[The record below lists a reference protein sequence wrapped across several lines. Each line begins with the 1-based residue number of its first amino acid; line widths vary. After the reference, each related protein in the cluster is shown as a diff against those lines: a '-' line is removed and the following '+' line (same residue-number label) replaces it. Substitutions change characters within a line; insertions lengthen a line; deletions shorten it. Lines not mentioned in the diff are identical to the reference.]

1 VTTDSERT
9 GRVAL
14 VTAAGDDIGHA
25 VAVALARAGH
35 HVAVHTANGNAEG
48 TAEGSAADAVADEI
62 RGQVQGLGVEVAT
75 VHGNVASFDGCAG
88 IVGEVVDRL
97 GPVDVLVHDAGIRPH
112 HSVVELPVEEWHH
125 VFDVN
130 CSSFFYLAKLLLPA
144 MTDRGFGRLIGL
156 TTALG
161 DRALPEHATTAVARV
176 ALHELVKVVAV
187 ESGAAGVTANVV
199 SHAFV
204 ETSRAELLEPAMLQ
218 RFLAIP
224 RPAALG
230 EIVAACTYLA
240 SDEGGYVTGQA
251 IHVDGGYT
259 I

>member
-1 VTTDSERT
+1 VTAAGGGT

-14 VTAAGDDIGHA
+14 VTAAGDDIGRA

-35 HVAVHTANGNAEG
+35 HVAVHVAEG
-48 TAEGSAADAVADEI
+48 TVEGTAADAVADEI
-62 RGQVQGLGVEVAT
+62 RGQVQGPGVEVAT

-112 HSVVELPVEEWHH
+112 HSVVDLPVEEWHH

-144 MTDRGFGRLIGL
+144 MTSQGFGRLIGL

-224 RPAALG
+224 RPAALD
-230 EIVAACTYLA
+230 EIAAACTYLA
-240 SDEGGYVTGQA
+240 SDPGGYVTGQA